1 MNTADEA
8 IFQAICEAKTLRTR
22 TKKGKSLQVTGAETD
37 IIRATALAW
46 FNNHRK
52 QLMSVFSSEDLSEVD
67 EHYKW
72 VVEASHRNATRSRYI
87 SKLKEIKR
95 ALVELRSANVVGL
108 SATPAITTDQP
119 PDFTSL
125 ISDAQMKEIL
135 ERRWVECTLCM
146 TAGAPLAATVMI
158 GGLLE
163 GLLLARILHE
173 TNKAPIFTA
182 AAAPKDS
189 QSKTLQLKEWTLQ
202 HYIDVAHELKWI
214 SVAAKDVSVVLRD
227 YRNYVH
233 PQKQLSHGVSMSSDD
248 AQILWEVSKGIARQ
262 VLSSVP

>member
-8 IFQAICEAKTLRTR
+8 VYKAICEAKTLRAR

-52 QLMSVFSSEDLSEVD
+52 ELMSVFSSADLSELD

-72 VVEASHRNATRSRYI
+72 IIEASHRSVTRSRYI
-87 SKLKEIKR
+87 SRLKEIKI
-95 ALVELRSANVVGL
+95 ALVELRSGNVVRL
-108 SATPAITTDQP
+108 SSAPLNTTDKP
-119 PDFTSL
+119 PDFTLL
-125 ISDAQMKEIL
+125 ISDTQMKEIL
-135 ERRWVECTLCM
+135 ERRWVECTACM

-173 TNKAPIFTA
+173 TDKAPIFA
-182 AAAPKDS
+182 AVAAPKDS
-189 QSKTLQLKEWTLQ
+189 QTKTLPLKEWTLQ

-233 PQKQLSHGVSMSSDD
+233 PQKQLSHAVSMDSND
-248 AQILWEVSKGIARQ
+248 AKILWEVSKGIARQ